1 MAHALAL
8 AAPVVLLAVLG
19 LLDRL
24 TVVIDPFP
32 APFAIPD
39 PVLGPASPWV
49 TAVLCPLP
57 LLLRDRWPVAATFAV
72 FALVIG
78 RMLLHDLSTLTF
90 SQFYVAAAVTF
101 IGAAHA
107 RRRSAGAL
115 IVVGGTF
122 TSLLCMALE
131 QQPYEAFAY
140 SFAALLPFACGLG
153 GLLVRDRV
161 ASSVRARRAHE
172 RADAAQEERA
182 REHVMAER
190 LSAARELHDVVGHA
204 VTIITLQAAV
214 AVRYAPLDLV
224 RARRA
229 GAAVAQVAGDVERDL
244 TRLGAA
250 AAPTDDLARLA
261 DRSGLPVTL
270 RQRVSA
276 SELPLP
282 LALTTVRIVQE
293 ALTNVGRHAGPVP
306 VTVTVER
313 VGPDLVIDVVN
324 GPGRRGVGGGSGRG
338 ITGMHERVELYSGA
352 LTAGPTDAGGWRV
365 RAQLPLEPHRIA
377 A

>member
-1 MAHALAL
+1 MFARRVGAGGARARAGGAGG
-8 AAPVVLLAVLG
+8 AARRAG
-19 LLDRL
+19 DRRPADGG
-24 TVVIDPFP
+24 IDPFP

-131 QQPYEAFAY
+131 QQPYEAYAY

-161 ASSVRARRAHE
+161 ASAVRARRAHE

-182 REHVMAER
+182 RERVLAER
-190 LSAARELHDVVGHA
+190 LTAARELHDVVGHA

-244 TRLGAA
+244 ARLGASRGA
-250 AAPTDDLARLA
+250 RPTTSPGSPT
-261 DRSGLPVTL
+261 RSGLPVTL
-270 RQRVSA
+270 APAREHRRA
-276 SELPLP
+276 PLP
-282 LALTTVRIVQE
+282 LALTTS
-293 ALTNVGRHAGPVP
+293 GSS
-306 VTVTVER
+306 
-313 VGPDLVIDVVN
+313 
-324 GPGRRGVGGGSGRG
+324 RRR
-338 ITGMHERVELYSGA
+338 
-352 LTAGPTDAGGWRV
+352 
-365 RAQLPLEPHRIA
+365 
-377 A
+377 

>member
-1 MAHALAL
+1 M
-8 AAPVVLLAVLG
+8 
-19 LLDRL
+19 
-24 TVVIDPFP
+24 
-32 APFAIPD
+32 
-39 PVLGPASPWV
+39 

-57 LLLRDRWPVAATFAV
+57 LLLRDRWPVGATFAV
-72 FALVIG
+72 LALVIG

-115 IVVGGTF
+115 IVVGGTC

-131 QQPYEAFAY
+131 QQPYEAYAY

-153 GLLVRDRV
+153 GLLVRDRA

-182 REHVMAER
+182 REHVLAER

-214 AVRYAPLDLV
+214 AVRYAPLDLI

-270 RQRVSA
+270 RQRVST

-306 VTVTVER
+306 GHGDPR
-313 VGPDLVIDVVN
+313 ACRAR
-324 GPGRRGVGGGSGRG
+324 PGDRRRRRARTARRGRAAAAAGSPAC
-338 ITGMHERVELYSGA
+338 TSG
-352 LTAGPTDAGGWRV
+352 
-365 RAQLPLEPHRIA
+365 
-377 A
+377 